1 MRDYKNYIYESYR
14 KKNTVT
20 TIVLLGILF
29 IVPFI
34 NTSDRETRNTEY
46 QSLMSEN
53 QNHSGRI
60 IASAQNSLHTSQN
73 SLDYVENQESFLKDL
88 TEKGNV
94 SLSQLGK
101 KPSKVEQFQFGVLSG
116 NYSVIRRKGGIS
128 HLEAQSAV
136 NEDELK
142 KVKDRAEFLTDY
154 RSFWFIPFQSVEKV
168 LDIQANDKNSEVF
181 VLKNAENRSVG
192 KATILSH
199 QGGGMISLDFS
210 EVSYQ

>member
-1 MRDYKNYIYESYR
+1 MKYYKSYR
-14 KKNTVT
+14 KKDIIT
-20 TIVLLGILF
+20 TITLLGVLF

-34 NTSDRETRNTEY
+34 NTKNRESNNTEY
-46 QSLMSEN
+46 QYQPLALEN
-53 QNHSGRI
+53 QDYSDRF
-60 IASAQNSLHTSQN
+60 IASAQNSFQTSQK
-73 SLDYVENQESFLKDL
+73 SLDYVKNEQSFLKNL
-88 TEKGNV
+88 TENTRL

-116 NYSVIRRKGGIS
+116 NYSVIRDKGGIS
-128 HLEAQSAV
+128 QLKAQSEI
-136 NEDELK
+136 NENELK

-168 LDIQANDKNSEVF
+168 IDVQVNDKNSEVF
-181 VLKNAENRSVG
+181 VLKNSENRSVG

-199 QGGGMISLDFS
+199 QGGGMISLNFS